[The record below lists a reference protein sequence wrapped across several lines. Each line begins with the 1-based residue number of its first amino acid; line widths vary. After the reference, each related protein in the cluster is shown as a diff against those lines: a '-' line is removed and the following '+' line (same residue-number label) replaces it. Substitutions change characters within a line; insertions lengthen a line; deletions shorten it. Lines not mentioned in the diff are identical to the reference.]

1 MEGVIMAKWLYAF
14 KDPLG
19 SGDVKIG
26 ITGNPKSRLGTYQCA
41 YSAKKHVSC
50 FDIVWEG
57 PDEPIQRLEQAL
69 KTTYNWNIESDKLG
83 ESEWVAD
90 IGFDKIVEEVET
102 TIVGHRFKISRLPIE
117 FPMTQDDCAWGG
129 IGKEHWRKENDR

>member
-1 MEGVIMAKWLYAF
+1 MAKWLYAF

-41 YSAKKHVSC
+41 FSARSHRAC
-50 FDIVWEG
+50 FDMVWEG
-57 PDEPIQRLEQAL
+57 PQLPIERLEQQL
-69 KTTYNWNIESDKLG
+69 KLKYNWNIESDKLG
-83 ESEWVAD
+83 ESEWIAD
-90 IGFDKIVEEVET
+90 IGFEKIIEEVDK
-102 TIVGHRFKISRLPIE
+102 TIQENRFKISRLPIR

-129 IGKEHWRKENDR
+129 IGKEPWRAKED